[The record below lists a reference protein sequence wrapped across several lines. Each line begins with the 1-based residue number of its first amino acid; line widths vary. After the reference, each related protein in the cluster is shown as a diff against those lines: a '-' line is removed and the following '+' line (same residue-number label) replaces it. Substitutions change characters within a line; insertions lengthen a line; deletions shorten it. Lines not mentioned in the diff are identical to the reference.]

1 MKPKVKG
8 LWNAKNAEFKVREF
22 LKGVFTFNEKK
33 NFQICLK
40 IINFFLNI
48 L

>member
-1 MKPKVKG
+1 MKPKGKG
-8 LWNAKNAEFKVREF
+8 LNNAKNAEFKVREF
-22 LKGVFTFNEKK
+22 LKGVFTFNEK

>member
-8 LWNAKNAEFKVREF
+8 LNNAKNAEFKVREF

-33 NFQICLK
+33 TSKYVLK
-40 IINFFLNI
+40 
-48 L
+48 